1 MDDGTSSRDTF
12 RIVDELDALGARI
25 FTGSSLDLSFVRLQA
40 MPANLAPSLEIYADV
55 VLNPSFPPEL
65 VELEKRRRLA
75 QIEQERAQPNTSAL
89 RVLPAI
95 LFGNEHAYGKPF
107 TGSGFER
114 TVAPLT
120 RDALA
125 EWHRTWFKPNNAT
138 LIVTG
143 DVTMEAL
150 LPVLERAFSGWKS
163 GEVPQKKLDAAPSTA
178 GGKVYL
184 IDKPGAPQSVI
195 VAAHLSEPGGQPD
208 ELAIE
213 AAMRNF
219 GGMATSRLNRN
230 LRLDKHW
237 SYGAQGQLVGARG
250 QRPLLVI
257 APVQTDKTTEAMA
270 EVAKELREVA
280 GERPVAGEEF
290 ASLMR
295 NMTMRLPG
303 RFETLSSLE
312 SAAIEML
319 NYDYPDDY
327 YQRYAG
333 EVRGLTESDLAGA
346 SARYVRPR
354 EAIWL
359 VIGDLAKIEAGIRQL
374 DFGEV
379 VRYEGER

>member
-1 MDDGTSSRDTF
+1 
-12 RIVDELDALGARI
+12 
-25 FTGSSLDLSFVRLQA
+25 
-40 MPANLAPSLEIYADV
+40 
-55 VLNPSFPPEL
+55 
-65 VELEKRRRLA
+65 
-75 QIEQERAQPNTSAL
+75 
-89 RVLPAI
+89 
-95 LFGNEHAYGKPF
+95 
-107 TGSGFER
+107 
-114 TVAPLT
+114 
-120 RDALA
+120 
-125 EWHRTWFKPNNAT
+125 
-138 LIVTG
+138 
-143 DVTMEAL
+143 TMEAL
-150 LPVLERAFSGWKS
+150 LPALERALAAWKG
-163 GEVPQKKLDAAPSTA
+163 GEVPRKKLDTAASTA
-178 GGKVYL
+178 GGRVYL

-230 LRLDKHW
+230 LRLEKHW
-237 SYGAQGQLVGARG
+237 SYGAQGLLFGARG
-250 QRPLLVI
+250 QRPLVVI

-303 RFETLSSLE
+303 RFETLSSIE
-312 SAAIEML
+312 GAAIEML

-333 EVRGLTESDLAGA
+333 EVRSLTQSDLAGA
-346 SARYVRPR
+346 SSRYIRPR

-359 VIGDLAKIEAGIRQL
+359 IIGDLEKIETGIKKL

-379 VRYEGER
+379 VRFEGER